1 MRRSASA
8 RRPLQSGAGDRINA
22 CITETNALRLNG
34 VPWDVFFTAKAEE
47 WILGLDDTDY
57 EAIMAAIELLEQKGP
72 VLGRPAVDRIEGSRH
87 HNMKELRSFG
97 GFLRALF
104 AFDPERRAIVLLG
117 GDKTDDW
124 TGWYERNIPIADDL
138 YDEHLRHEGLS

>member
-1 MRRSASA
+1 M
-8 RRPLQSGAGDRINA
+8 
-22 CITETNALRLNG
+22 
-34 VPWDVFFTAKAEE
+34 FFTEPAET
-47 WILGLDDTDY
+47 WILGLPDEDY
-57 EAIMAAIELLEQKGP
+57 EAIMAAIELLEEQGP
-72 VLGRPAVDRIEGSRH
+72 TLGRPAADRVAGSRH

-104 AFDPERRAIVLLG
+104 AFDPKRRAIVLLG

-138 YDEHLRHEGLS
+138 YDEHLRQEGLN